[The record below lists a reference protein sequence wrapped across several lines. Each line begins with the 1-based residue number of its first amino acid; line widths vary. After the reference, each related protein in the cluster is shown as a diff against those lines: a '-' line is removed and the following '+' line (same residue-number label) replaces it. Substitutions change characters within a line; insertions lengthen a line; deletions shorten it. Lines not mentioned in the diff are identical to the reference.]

1 MSKSPSYLGAFLGHP
16 RNRLFLAASGCA
28 AVFASIPYG
37 WNGLLLTAV
46 TALGLEILTA
56 LFVPDMVSFRASVD
70 EERNSQ
76 SRMERKNRLLEELH
90 QRGDTRALETF
101 VHMQS
106 RVNSLYKT
114 AGDASTTLTKGDVDK
129 LADLTI
135 DYLNLCMVNLSLKER
150 RSQVSDEDIRK
161 RISVLQSQSKSP
173 SLAADEAHQIQKALA
188 EYIDAGNRSR
198 RLEVRRSTLEATL
211 LSLPDKLEEV
221 YQLVMA
227 APFSTEMGNKI
238 EESLSRLRIAE
249 EVSAEFDSAEIFN
262 AVQTPTVSSS
272 NVSPLDAA
280 RRAAHSV
287 KNGSERHS

>member
-1 MSKSPSYLGAFLGHP
+1 M
-16 RNRLFLAASGCA
+16 LFLAASACT

-46 TALGLEILTA
+46 TTLGIEILTA
-56 LFVPDMVSFRASVD
+56 LLVPDMTAFRASVD
-70 EERNSQ
+70 EERSRQ
-76 SRMERKNRLLEELH
+76 FRMERQNRLLEELD
-90 QRGDTRALETF
+90 QRGDSRALETF
-101 VHMQS
+101 VHMRS
-106 RVNSLYKT
+106 RVDSLYKT

-129 LADLTI
+129 LADLTV

-161 RISVLQSQSKSP
+161 RISALQTQLKSP

-211 LSLPDKLEEV
+211 VSLPDKLEEV

-227 APFSTEMGNKI
+227 APFSTDMGNKI

-262 AVQTPTVSSS
+262 LEQTPAVLSS
-272 NVSPLDAA
+272 NVSLLDGA
-280 RRAAHSV
+280 RRAARSV
-287 KNGSERHS
+287 KN